1 MPFAGYEDFDD
12 CVAKNQSKEN
22 PEAYCAEIQRKAEK
36 SSAMF
41 EVINDKLYVT
51 ARAYIVEE
59 PQQLPREMA
68 SDFTMEKSNDSF
80 VWIAGRYVQAENV
93 NRNGHFWSFEDIKRG
108 EASIRY
114 TPVNAQHEW
123 DRPIGTVV
131 QTKIV
136 QRETAAA
143 NVTTPEVQALS
154 VVWGANF
161 PELVTEIKKA
171 HEEGTLFYSMECV
184 AEAKQCMQCE
194 NTFEWAAAGAE
205 LCRHLASDYK
215 APRRFINPTFL
226 GAALIFP
233 PERPGWP
240 DANITEIASLLT
252 REYANRDSDAALWER
267 LMDYIVTR

>member
-22 PEAYCAEIQRKAEK
+22 PEAYCAEIQKKAEK

-41 EVINDKLYVT
+41 EVINNKLYAT
-51 ARAYIVEE
+51 AQAYIIEE
-59 PQQLPREMA
+59 PKDMPREMA
-68 SDFTMEKSNDSF
+68 SEFNMDKSNETF
-80 VWIAGRYVQAENV
+80 LWIAGRYVQSDNP
-93 NRNGHFWSFEDIKRG
+93 NRNGQFWTFEDIKKG

-114 TPVNAQHEW
+114 TPVNALHEW
-123 DRPIGTVV
+123 DRPIGTVI

-136 QRETAAA
+136 QREGAAT
-143 NVTTPEVQALS
+143 NVTSPEVQALS

-161 PELVTEIKKA
+161 PEVADEIRKA
-171 HEEGTLFYSMECV
+171 HNEGTLFYSMECI
-184 AEAKQCMQCE
+184 AESKQCLQCE
-194 NTFEWAAAGAE
+194 NVFEWAASGAE
-205 LCRHLASDYK
+205 LCRHLASDHK

-233 PERPGWP
+233 PERPGWS

-252 REYANRDSDAALWER
+252 REYANRDSEAAVWER
-267 LMDYIVTR
+267 LMDYLVTR